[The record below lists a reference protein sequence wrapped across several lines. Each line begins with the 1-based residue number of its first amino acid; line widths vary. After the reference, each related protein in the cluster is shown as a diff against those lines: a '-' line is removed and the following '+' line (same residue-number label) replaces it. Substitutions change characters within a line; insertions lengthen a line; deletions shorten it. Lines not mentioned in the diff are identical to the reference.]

1 MSVFYR
7 ILYRVGFTPWE
18 EGLAQR
24 PVAEQISAMF
34 DREQVGRQPPY
45 GRALDLGCGS
55 GTHAVE
61 LAVRGWQ
68 VTGVDT
74 VPKALVRAR
83 QRAREAGVE
92 VRFLDGDVTAL
103 QATGIGSDFRLV
115 LDFGTVHGLTQA
127 QCEVVGREVSAVAA
141 ADATL
146 LMLAFAPG
154 RRGPLPRGMSC
165 ADIEAAYPGWKITD
179 EDAQGDAQLPW
190 FLKKLGADPHWYRL
204 RRE

>member
-1 MSVFYR
+1 MSVFYK

-18 EGLAQR
+18 STLAQG

-34 DREQVGRQPPY
+34 DREEVGRQPPY

-55 GTHAVE
+55 GIHAVE
-61 LAVRGWQ
+61 LARRGWQ

-74 VPKALVRAR
+74 VPKALLRAR
-83 QRAREAGVE
+83 QRASEAGVE
-92 VRFLDGDVTAL
+92 VGFLYGDVTAL
-103 QATGIGSDFRLV
+103 HAAGVGSDFRLV
-115 LDFGTVHGLTQA
+115 LDFGTVHGLT
-127 QCEVVGREVSAVAA
+127 EVQREAVVREVSALAA
-141 ADATL
+141 VDATL

-179 EDAQGDAQLPW
+179 EDAQDAQLPW